1 MDTLIMSLLAG
12 CTTQYR
18 ADPATFSHLSCEKLR
33 GLYDPNSKLLVP
45 EFEGD
50 DEDNIASTNLGG
62 IDANDYRDE
71 ETKFRTDVRAAYKAK
86 GCSSATSKISSILD
100 IDESELAA
108 RLAQAGISIETLKKP
123 IRSEIAYQRRLGNVP
138 TTIRVH

>member
-1 MDTLIMSLLAG
+1 MLMDTLIKLGLTLGMSLLAG

-50 DEDNIASTNLGG
+50 DEDDIASTNLGG

-71 ETKFRTDVRAAYKAK
+71 ETKFRTDVRAAYKPK
-86 GCSSATSKISSILD
+86 D
-100 IDESELAA
+100 
-108 RLAQAGISIETLKKP
+108 
-123 IRSEIAYQRRLGNVP
+123 
-138 TTIRVH
+138 VHQPHPRFLQFLI